1 MNLNIDTIILIV
13 LIMDDI
19 IIPDKNPIDY
29 LITPIT
35 PYFLCDHFVSTE
47 VHKSSNKFIEVYLLL
62 KANDL
67 FENKNYNDIK
77 NFDIIQVQVDYFD
90 FFYYEI
96 LPIINKRNIKVI
108 LITSQWHFSQINQ
121 NDKTDDVLND
131 DNILLWISQNPI
143 YVNNPKYMAFPY
155 GICHTKVNKYVDF
168 IKSNNVNNAKKN
180 KIVNQYVNYT
190 NHLLL
195 SNHIRKRYDILG
207 KNTGKERLSYTDFL
221 TNILNSEFV
230 ISTSGDRDDCHR
242 HYECIGLNSIP
253 VSNINGGYKDIFK
266 ENMLYSNAEE
276 MIDMVN
282 SSVVNYEY
290 KIPDRN
296 ILTIAY
302 WELKIKQKINS
313 LISCSYNLSRL
324 N

>member
-1 MNLNIDTIILIV
+1 
-13 LIMDDI
+13 MDDI

-47 VHKSSNKFIEVYLLL
+47 VHKSSNKFIGVDLLL
-62 KANDL
+62 NANDL
-67 FENKNYNDIK
+67 FKNKNYGDIK

-96 LPIINKRNIKVI
+96 LPFIKKHNIKVI
-108 LITSQWHFSQINQ
+108 LITSQWHFSQIHRT
-121 NDKTDDVLND
+121 DKTDKVLND

-190 NHLLL
+190 NHLLP
-195 SNHIRKRYDILG
+195 SNHIRKRYAILG

-253 VSNINGGYKDIFK
+253 VSNINGEYKDIFK

-282 SSVVNYEY
+282 SGVVNYEY

-313 LISCSYNLSRL
+313 LISCSYNLSRF